1 MTMTPEEQ
9 AVFDEATRIIHKGHN
24 LLKSVVPEEA
34 IGSLSKSR
42 LDDLLTLELALLLTI
57 HRNGIEES
65 KNTISIYLQTAYSFG
80 FRDAQPIPDA
90 FTDALDNPAPTAPA
104 AASADTDGEADAS

>member
-90 FTDALDNPAPTAPA
+90 FADALDDTAPPASDGDA
-104 AASADTDGEADAS
+104 AEPEGE